1 MGSLKVLHLTTHL
14 TGGAGK
20 AVVRIHRLMKN
31 SGIDS
36 LLLAR
41 SGESFSEQAIVSL
54 NDYSLPKKATE
65 VLRRKLQFYPKYNVY
80 SARDYSSSDLVT
92 KIEKLGFEPNVI
104 ILHWV
109 ANFVSLA
116 DIRKLK
122 NKYKSRFFWFSMD
135 MAPLTGGCHYSWGC
149 NGYLKDCSSCEAARG
164 QWGFDKPAI
173 YFAHKKEIIR
183 ECEVS
188 VIVPNR
194 WVLAQ
199 AKESGLNF
207 KSINLCYLPL
217 DSSIFTPSVVANS
230 GSVITIFFGAIN
242 INDSRKG
249 GRYFIQSMS
258 FLHELLIR
266 NNIDPAGVK
275 VVIPGEKRTSLEE
288 EIPFLIERIGFA
300 STDIELAEFY
310 QNADIFVS
318 TSMEDSGPMMVLE
331 SLMSGTP
338 VAAFD
343 IGVSKE
349 VLETSYN
356 GYLVRAGDV
365 EQLASSIL
373 NFVLLSKSQKNI
385 LKGNARQSV
394 LNLMSCEIHSQ
405 KLLDIIVNNDLN

>member
-1 MGSLKVLHLTTHL
+1 M
-14 TGGAGK
+14 
-20 AVVRIHRLMKN
+20 
-31 SGIDS
+31 
-36 LLLAR
+36 
-41 SGESFSEQAIVSL
+41 
-54 NDYSLPKKATE
+54 
-65 VLRRKLQFYPKYNVY
+65 
-80 SARDYSSSDLVT
+80 
-92 KIEKLGFEPNVI
+92 
-104 ILHWV
+104 
-109 ANFVSLA
+109 
-116 DIRKLK
+116 
-122 NKYKSRFFWFSMD
+122 
-135 MAPLTGGCHYSWGC
+135 
-149 NGYLKDCSSCEAARG
+149 
-164 QWGFDKPAI
+164 
-173 YFAHKKEIIR
+173 
-183 ECEVS
+183 
-188 VIVPNR
+188 
-194 WVLAQ
+194 
-199 AKESGLNF
+199 
-207 KSINLCYLPL
+207 
-217 DSSIFTPSVVANS
+217 
-230 GSVITIFFGAIN
+230 
-242 INDSRKG
+242 
-249 GRYFIQSMS
+249 
-258 FLHELLIR
+258 
-266 NNIDPAGVK
+266 K